1 MALEVPPPD
10 LIEASAVSGSRTSS
24 TIISLV
30 LLAVSVTF
38 AVSGQVTLKAAMNR
52 IGRIGTEQVSN
63 MGDTLGRA
71 IREPRLWAG
80 LLLFGISAL
89 FWLVVISRVPLSLAY
104 PFVGLSYIVVVAL
117 DKFVFGEQ
125 VPGLRWVGVLIVAA
139 GIALIGL
146 TSKTATGG

>member
-10 LIEASAVSGSRTSS
+10 LIEAAAPGSRTSS

-52 IGRIGTEQVSN
+52 IGRIGTEQVAN
-63 MGDTLGRA
+63 MGETAGRA
-71 IREPRLWAG
+71 IREPRLWGG
-80 LLLFGISAL
+80 LALFGISAL

-117 DKFVFGEQ
+117 DKVVFGED
-125 VPGLRWVGVLIVAA
+125 VPGLRWVGVLIVAS

-146 TSKTATGG
+146 TSETVSGG